1 MLLIFFL
8 CVSSRF
14 GVGGG
19 GGETRHPFHP
29 LDPPLFVHLLICD
42 GFVGLQRVCSDRA
55 AVPKKKKSLKSDSNE
70 RRRFLE

>member
-1 MLLIFFL
+1 MCELGACFL
-8 CVSSRF
+8 YFSYVLAQDL
-14 GVGGG
+14 GW

-55 AVPKKKKSLKSDSNE
+55 AVPKKKN
-70 RRRFLE
+70 R